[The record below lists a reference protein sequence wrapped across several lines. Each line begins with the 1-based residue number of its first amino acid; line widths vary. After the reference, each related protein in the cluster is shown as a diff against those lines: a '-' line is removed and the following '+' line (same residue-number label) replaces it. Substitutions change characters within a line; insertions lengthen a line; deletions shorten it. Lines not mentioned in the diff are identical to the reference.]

1 MWFYPLTF
9 SVIPQST
16 VSQIFRTI
24 YPGFDNVRTE
34 SVVKE
39 VTKRPFVVITQ
50 RHLIQISWK
59 DRRNLLLVDHNLAEN
74 C

>member
-1 MWFYPLTF
+1 MWFYPLAF
-9 SVIPQST
+9 SVTPQSI
-16 VSQIFRTI
+16 VSQIFGTI

-39 VTKRPFVVITQ
+39 VTKRPLPVTTQ

-59 DRRNLLLVDHNLAEN
+59 DRRNLSLVDHNLAEN